1 MTQAQRAKDLGLF
14 DMNSA
19 LTGATRRSCFMERRR
34 VVEMP
39 GGAAVVLV
47 WVKNGLDKGLR
58 GNGPD
63 YEDGYNGL

>member
-1 MTQAQRAKDLGLF
+1 
-14 DMNSA
+14 MNSA